1 MEIFAFFPTVYV
13 VGVVGAAADMVRG
26 HEDAVEVGVGADD
39 GILVVVLREDTCA
52 ELVVEVLADDS
63 LDDAQGVVGALVEV
77 VPDLLEDVVGHV
89 VGGIAGDDVC

>member
-1 MEIFAFFPTVYV
+1 
-13 VGVVGAAADMVRG
+13 MVRG

-39 GILVVVLREDTCA
+39 GVLVVVLREGPCA
-52 ELVVEVLADDS
+52 ELVVKILSDDS

-77 VPDLLEDVVGHV
+77 VPDLLEDVVSHV